1 MKIVCIC
8 STKNE
13 GDIIEAF
20 VRLNGKTCDSFFF
33 VDESTDNTREI
44 IGLLVKEGYDLN
56 FLPKSPGG
64 HNQPNSTKA
73 LISAVVR
80 SVSPDWIFLLDAD
93 EIIVA
98 TDKRALIEELT
109 AIAPN
114 TYLTAP
120 WKTYVPIN
128 LGYFESASPLS
139 DCFAPRKEKGET
151 FKKASIPGCIADD
164 IVPTT
169 GNHRVQ
175 SAVGAII
182 TEQVATSYYLA
193 HFPVRSAEQIIVKN
207 LIATNNLMTRA
218 DACKGEG
225 FHVFPVTSLIRARDY
240 KLTLDDLQS
249 IAINYARADETHPAS
264 VASELDLQREPELR
278 TRLTYLELGRI
289 NVLARLDAEIERLSK
304 ELRGMRRGF
313 TLQSVNFRTV
323 HRR

>member
-20 VRLNGKTCDSFFF
+20 VRLNSKVCDSFFF

-73 LISAVVR
+73 LISTVVR
-80 SVSPDWIFLLDAD
+80 RVSPDWIFLLDAD

-98 TDKRALIEELT
+98 TDKQALLEELT

-114 TYLTAP
+114 TCLTAP
-120 WKTYVPIN
+120 WKTFVPTN
-128 LGYFESASPLS
+128 MGYFESESPLS
-139 DCFAPRKEKGET
+139 DCFAPRKEKGEP
-151 FKKASIPGCIADD
+151 FKKVSIPGRMADD

-169 GNHRVQ
+169 GNHHIRSV
-175 SAVGAII
+175 VGAII

-193 HFPVRSAEQIIVKN
+193 HFAVRSAEQIIVKN
-207 LIATNNLMTRA
+207 LMATHNLMTRV
-218 DACKGEG
+218 DASKGED
-225 FHVFPVTSLIRARDY
+225 FHVFPVTSLIRARGY

-249 IAINYARADETHPAS
+249 IAVNYARADETHPAA
-264 VASELDLQREPELR
+264 VANELDLQNEPGLR
-278 TRLTYLELGRI
+278 TRLTYLALGRI

-313 TLQSVNFRTV
+313 TLHSVNFRAAQ
-323 HRR
+323 RR